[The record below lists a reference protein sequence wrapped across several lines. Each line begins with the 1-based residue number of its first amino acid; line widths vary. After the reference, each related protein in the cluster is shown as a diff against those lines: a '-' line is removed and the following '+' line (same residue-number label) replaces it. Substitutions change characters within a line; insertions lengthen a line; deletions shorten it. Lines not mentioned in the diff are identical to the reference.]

1 MLLTHP
7 QIIKFVTKDGQF
19 ANQLTI
25 KNGMVSDDELIP
37 VPEVMIQGWNY
48 DFKYFAGDVVI
59 HTYRTNHGGNVVE
72 ESELIFLQHAVEA
85 IVDKNTVSIDLI
97 GNAFGNIER
106 ITVPIVVNDNLT
118 LSFHNDVQLNILNW
132 MTNLGHQ
139 PAKQEYGKLIN
150 FRLTSSH

>member
-1 MLLTHP
+1 MLTHP

-19 ANQLTI
+19 VNQLTI

-37 VPEVMIQGWNY
+37 IPEVMIQGWNY
-48 DFKYFAGDVVI
+48 DFKYFAGDVVV
-59 HTYRTNHGGNVVE
+59 HTYRTNRGGNIVE
-72 ESELIFLQHAVEA
+72 ESELVFLQHAVEA

-97 GNAFGNIER
+97 DNAFDNIER
-106 ITVPIVVNDNLT
+106 ITAPIVVNDNLT
-118 LSFHNDVQLNILNW
+118 LSFHKDVQLNILNW

-139 PAKQEYGKLIN
+139 PAKREYEKLIN

>member
-1 MLLTHP
+1 MLTHP

-19 ANQLTI
+19 VNQLTI
-25 KNGMVSDDELIP
+25 KNGMISDDELIP

-59 HTYRTNHGGNVVE
+59 HTYRTNRGGNVVE

-106 ITVPIVVNDNLT
+106 ITAPIVVNDNLT

-150 FRLTSSH
+150 FRLTNSH